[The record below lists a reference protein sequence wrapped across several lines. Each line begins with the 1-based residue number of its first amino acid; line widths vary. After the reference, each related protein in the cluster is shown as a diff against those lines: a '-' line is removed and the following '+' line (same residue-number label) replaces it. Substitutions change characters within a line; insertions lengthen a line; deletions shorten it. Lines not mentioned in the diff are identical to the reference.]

1 MLRLLQIILLML
13 PFCVQAQ
20 VDSSSYFL
28 GGTAGI
34 GYSSRILTTTESE
47 LELIEKSYDELEEP
61 SVSFRVGI
69 RGGFLLGKKSQITAG
84 LLFSQNGYRIDTLEI
99 ASIHNVSFRYQSID
113 IPLMYH
119 YTFLKDKS
127 IQPYVCAGLNGSFVV
142 KSSMHYMKI
151 NELEKYK
158 ENASEGVNNIQLG
171 ALVGAGIS
179 KRFYQSYSFLL
190 EALYHHNF
198 TSIHDGL
205 LERRLTNMSLSF
217 GIVYHL

>member
-1 MLRLLQIILLML
+1 MLRIIQIIFIVL
-13 PFCVQAQ
+13 PLCLNAQ
-20 VDSSSYFL
+20 VDSSSYFI
-28 GGTAGI
+28 GGTLGI

-61 SVSFRVGI
+61 AISFRTGL
-69 RGGFLLGKKSQITAG
+69 RGGLKIGERSVVSAG
-84 LLFSQNGYRIDTLEI
+84 LLFAQSGYRIDTLEI
-99 ASIHNVSFRYQSID
+99 ASIHNVSFRYQSIE
-113 IPLMYH
+113 IPLMYQ
-119 YTFLKDKS
+119 YTVIKNKA
-127 IQPYVCAGLNGSFVV
+127 IKPYVSAGLSGSFIM

-158 ENASEGVNNIQLG
+158 ENASDGVNKLQFG

-179 KRFYQSYSFLL
+179 KDFYEKYSFLV

-205 LERRLTNMSLSF
+205 LERKLTNMSLNF